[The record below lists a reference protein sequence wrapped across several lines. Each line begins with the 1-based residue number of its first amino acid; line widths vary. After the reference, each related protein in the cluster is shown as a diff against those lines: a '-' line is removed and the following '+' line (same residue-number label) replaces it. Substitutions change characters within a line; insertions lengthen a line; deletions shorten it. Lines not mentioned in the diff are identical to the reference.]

1 MSKTNYK
8 PVIELIKSL
17 TKSEKR
23 YFKVNSSIIKTNKN
37 LIALFDLIDSN
48 KDYTDKELIH
58 QLSLK
63 TKNNLSVL
71 ENRLNNLILTH
82 LKNFHNN
89 NSQSIELNNIL
100 TQIEILYNKRLYK
113 NCQKLILKGKKIAK
127 QTDNHLALLNI
138 LKWESFIEKEEG
150 KYLYQSQEKLKNIL
164 TYETKVIK
172 DYKNLTQAKFDTFN
186 LLLLSKNRAIAQL
199 NKELINYDKKVTNHE
214 FDVIKE
220 DSFDIKIYKLNFL
233 AMYNMSKGDYKK
245 CLNLYYEL
253 VEIIESSDR
262 KNILTSNEYFLALNN
277 QLLMLVLNKKLKGYE
292 ETLKKIYHQFS
303 PIEAYHPLLFNIT
316 QCYEL
321 GVYCE
326 LADIKK
332 GSIILPIIEENLT
345 KHKDD
350 TNDISRLL
358 FYLNIGI
365 MHYFNNN
372 YSESIYW
379 LNHFLNDF
387 SVKKSKV
394 NSNIYYYAHII
405 NLVVHFDAKNYDSI
419 DYLYRESINNLKKI
433 RVLNN
438 FDLTLLN
445 FIKVNAEKQ
454 LPHNKQ
460 KEVFKSLKTA
470 LLKITKNP
478 EEGTAL
484 HFFDFIAWIES
495 HINNTPIHKIIQ
507 AKN

>member
-48 KDYTDKELIH
+48 KDYTDKDLIL

-82 LKNFHNN
+82 LKNFHSN
-89 NSQSIELNNIL
+89 NSQSIELNNIII
-100 TQIEILYNKRLYK
+100 QIEILYNKRLFK

-127 QTDNHLALLNI
+127 QTDNHLALLSI

-150 KYLYQSQEKLKNIL
+150 KYLHQSQEKLKTIL
-164 TYETKVIK
+164 EYETTVIN
-172 DYKNLTQAKFDTFN
+172 DYTNLTQAKFDTFN

-199 NKELINYDKKVTNHE
+199 NKELINYDKKVNNNE
-214 FDVIKE
+214 FDIKKN

-245 CLNLYYEL
+245 CLDLYYKL
-253 VEIIESSDR
+253 VAIIESSDR

-292 ETLKKIYHQFS
+292 ETLKKIYHQFI

-326 LADIKK
+326 LANLKEGLK
-332 GSIILPIIEENLT
+332 ILPIIEKNLI
-345 KHKDD
+345 KYKDN
-350 TNDISRLL
+350 TNDISKLL

-365 MHYFNNN
+365 MNYFDSN
-372 YSESIYW
+372 YSESINW

-387 SVKKSKV
+387 SIRKSKV

-405 NLVVHFDAKNYDSI
+405 NLVVHFDAKNYESI
-419 DYLYRESINNLKKI
+419 NYLHRESINNLKKI
-433 RVLNN
+433 RPLNN
-438 FDLTLLN
+438 FDSTILE
-445 FIKVNAEKQ
+445 FIKTYSENPQTKHQ
-454 LPHNKQ
+454 Q
-460 KEVFKSLKTA
+460 KVTFKALQKKLKEII
-470 LLKITKNP
+470 KKP
-478 EEGTAL
+478 EEATAL
-484 HFFDFIAWIES
+484 HFFDFIAWTES
-495 HINNTPIHKIIQ
+495 YISDTPIHKIIQ